1 MARKSKLDFITDW
14 PAVAKDCLYEPGKAA
29 NQLGVKL
36 RRLEQFF
43 AKRFDQ
49 PPLKMFIHWMAED
62 AAKMHESG
70 MVGKEILDHTGYKH
84 ESSLTRALINATG
97 HGLRRDRRRPEK

>member
-1 MARKSKLDFITDW
+1 
-14 PAVAKDCLYEPGKAA
+14 
-29 NQLGVKL
+29 
-36 RRLEQFF
+36 
-43 AKRFDQ
+43 
-49 PPLKMFIHWMAED
+49 MAED